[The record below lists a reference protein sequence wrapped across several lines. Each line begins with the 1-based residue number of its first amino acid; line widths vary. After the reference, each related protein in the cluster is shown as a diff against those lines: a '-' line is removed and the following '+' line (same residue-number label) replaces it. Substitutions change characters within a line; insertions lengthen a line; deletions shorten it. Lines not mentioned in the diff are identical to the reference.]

1 MMYEPNEYKN
11 QNGTNLENTIDLPEK
26 DVREIHTNQE
36 TVNSNHMQGAAMGQ
50 NTTQSNAYESPY
62 TAQTQNTQTEYTQS
76 HTTQNIHAN
85 AQQANAQTQNYTQ
98 NHTQY
103 TNQTQQQSQMHSTNA
118 AKNAKE
124 GCYAEQV
131 KKGKKKSNG
140 WAKLIAGCL
149 IVGIAGGTSLG
160 AGYGIVQNYYNN
172 APTSVTTSE
181 GNHMVIQQTASTS
194 AMSVVDVVS
203 KVKPSV
209 VSITTKIEGVTQY
222 YGAFSVPYQGEGA
235 GSGVI
240 FYSDDDKIAIVT
252 NNHVIEDATE
262 VYATI
267 NDTASVPAKVVGT
280 KSDSDLAVLTISW
293 DDLRAAGIEEI
304 TVAEFGNS
312 DEIEV
317 GESVIAIG
325 NAMGQGLSATDGIV
339 SIKNQTISVDNNT
352 LEVIQTSAAINSGN
366 SGGALVNSKGQVIG
380 INTAKYNS
388 SMAEGMGY
396 AIPSN
401 EVAAVAQDLLEDGTA
416 STPYIGIMGTSITS
430 GNASLYKLPV
440 GALVVEVTE
449 GGPAQQAG
457 LQAGDIITEFNGQT
471 VMDME
476 TLTEIVK
483 GTEIG
488 QTVSV
493 HIIRNGETGMD
504 LSLTIA
510 DKNA

>member
-1 MMYEPNEYKN
+1 
-11 QNGTNLENTIDLPEK
+11 
-26 DVREIHTNQE
+26 
-36 TVNSNHMQGAAMGQ
+36 
-50 NTTQSNAYESPY
+50 
-62 TAQTQNTQTEYTQS
+62 
-76 HTTQNIHAN
+76 
-85 AQQANAQTQNYTQ
+85 
-98 NHTQY
+98 
-103 TNQTQQQSQMHSTNA
+103 
-118 AKNAKE
+118 
-124 GCYAEQV
+124 
-131 KKGKKKSNG
+131 
-140 WAKLIAGCL
+140 
-149 IVGIAGGTSLG
+149 
-160 AGYGIVQNYYNN
+160 
-172 APTSVTTSE
+172 
-181 GNHMVIQQTASTS
+181 MVIQQTASTS

-416 STPYIGIMGTSITS
+416 STPYIGIIGTSITS